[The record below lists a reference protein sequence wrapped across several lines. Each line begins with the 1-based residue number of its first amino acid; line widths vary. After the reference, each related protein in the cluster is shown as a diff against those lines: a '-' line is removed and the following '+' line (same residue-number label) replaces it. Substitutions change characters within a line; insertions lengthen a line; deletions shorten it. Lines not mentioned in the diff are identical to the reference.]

1 MLNRK
6 HANILIMSSNSG
18 YMLESKPIGFYAMTK
33 TMLISLMK
41 VLSRELH
48 NEHIR
53 VNAIAPGIIKT
64 KFSEALW
71 KGDEKGAEDMMGVK
85 RLGVVEDISSSAA
98 FLCSYEADYI
108 TGECLV
114 V

>member
-6 HANILIMSSNSG
+6 GANILIMSSNSG
-18 YMLESKPIGFYAMTK
+18 YLLEPSPIGFYSMTK

-41 VLSRELH
+41 ILAKDLK
-48 NEHIR
+48 NENIR

-64 KFSEALW
+64 KFSESLW
-71 KGDEKGAEDMMGVK
+71 INNEKDTEKMMGVS
-85 RLGVVEDISSSAA
+85 RLGVVEDIANCAA

-108 TGECLV
+108 TGECITI
-114 V
+114 